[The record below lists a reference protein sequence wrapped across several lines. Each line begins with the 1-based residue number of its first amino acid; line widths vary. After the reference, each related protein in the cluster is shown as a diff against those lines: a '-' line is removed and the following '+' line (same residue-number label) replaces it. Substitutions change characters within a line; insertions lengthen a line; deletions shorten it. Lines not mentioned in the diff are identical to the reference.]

1 MLIYFAHVISDLE
14 MKKIIRNNFVDHII
28 TRCAVFIYLE
38 STTNKVLE
46 LSHFAYACKTEGKN
60 DISRLISET
69 A

>member
-1 MLIYFAHVISDLE
+1 MLIYFVHVISDLE

-46 LSHFAYACKTEGKN
+46 LY
-60 DISRLISET
+60 LIFVP
-69 A
+69 ALFGYYLW

>member
-28 TRCAVFIYLE
+28 ITRCAVFIYLE

-46 LSHFAYACKTEGKN
+46 LY
-60 DISRLISET
+60 LIFVL
-69 A
+69 ALFGYYLC